1 MCRAWV
7 RRLKI
12 SRQFSAKIDQGV
24 RMKIRMVVPV
34 VAALL
39 MIPTVRAQEGGAAAA
54 NKIGIINLQAAIA
67 NTAEGKQA
75 NSELQSQF
83 APRQA
88 ELQQLQKQIQD
99 IQSRLQTG
107 QTTLS
112 EAEMERLSD
121 EGTRDQRTLQ
131 RKQQDAQADFQDAQ
145 QDAINRIG
153 RKMMTILEKYAK
165 DHGFAVIL
173 DTSSQQTPV
182 VYASSTV
189 DVTQEIVHL
198 YDQEYPSSGGSSST
212 KSSTAPAAPHAHHA
226 PATTHK

>member
-1 MCRAWV
+1 
-7 RRLKI
+7 
-12 SRQFSAKIDQGV
+12 
-24 RMKIRMVVPV
+24 MKMRMVVPV

-39 MIPTVRAQEGGAAAA
+39 MTPAVWAQEGGAAA
-54 NKIGIINLQAAIA
+54 NKIGIINLQAAIV

-99 IQSRLQTG
+99 IQSRIQTG

-121 EGTRDQRTLQ
+121 EGQRDQRTLQ

-153 RKMMTILEKYAK
+153 RKMMTILDKYAK
-165 DHGFAVIL
+165 DHGYSVVL

-182 VYASSTV
+182 VYASNQV
-189 DVTQEIVHL
+189 DVTQDIVHL
-198 YDQEYPSSGGSSST
+198 YDQQYPVSGGSSST
-212 KSSTAPAAPHAHHA
+212 GSSTAPAAAHHA
-226 PATTHK
+226 PSSTHK

>member
-1 MCRAWV
+1 
-7 RRLKI
+7 
-12 SRQFSAKIDQGV
+12 
-24 RMKIRMVVPV
+24 MKIRMMVPV

-39 MIPTVRAQEGGAAAA
+39 ITPAVLAQEGGAAAA
-54 NKIGIINLQAAIA
+54 NKVGIINLQAAIA

-99 IQSRLQTG
+99 IQSRMQTG

-112 EAEMERLSD
+112 EAELERLQD

-153 RKMMTILEKYAK
+153 RKMMSVLDKYAK
-165 DHGFAVIL
+165 EHGYAVIL

-182 VYASSTV
+182 VYAANQV
-189 DVTQEIVHL
+189 EITQDIVHL
-198 YDQEYPSSGGSSST
+198 YDQAYPIAASS
-212 KSSTAPAAPHAHHA
+212 AAPGAPTKPATTHHA

>member
-1 MCRAWV
+1 
-7 RRLKI
+7 
-12 SRQFSAKIDQGV
+12 
-24 RMKIRMVVPV
+24 MKIRMVVPV

-39 MIPTVRAQEGGAAAA
+39 MIPSVRAQEGGAAAA
-54 NKIGIINLQAAIA
+54 SKIGVINLQAAIV

-99 IQSRLQTG
+99 IQGRLQTG

-112 EAEMERLSD
+112 ETEVERLTD
-121 EGTRDQRTLQ
+121 EGQRDQRTLQ

-153 RKMMTILEKYAK
+153 RKMMTILDKYAK
-165 DHGFAVIL
+165 EHGYAVIL
-173 DTSSQQTPV
+173 DASSQQTPV
-182 VYASSTV
+182 VYAANAV
-189 DVTQEIVHL
+189 DVTQDMVHL
-198 YDQEYPSSGGSSST
+198 YDQSYPVSGASSSAAPS
-212 KSSTAPAAPHAHHA
+212 KPPAAVHHT
-226 PATTHK
+226 PAATHK

>member
-1 MCRAWV
+1 
-7 RRLKI
+7 
-12 SRQFSAKIDQGV
+12 
-24 RMKIRMVVPV
+24 MKIRMMVPV
-34 VAALL
+34 VAAL
-39 MIPTVRAQEGGAAAA
+39 MMTPAVWAQEGGAAAA
-54 NKIGIINLQAAIA
+54 NKVGIINLQAAIA

-99 IQSRLQTG
+99 IQSRIQTG

-121 EGTRDQRTLQ
+121 EGQRDQRTLQ

-153 RKMMTILEKYAK
+153 RKMMNVLDKYAK
-165 DHGFAVIL
+165 DHGYAVVL

-182 VYASSTV
+182 VYAANQV
-189 DVTQEIVHL
+189 EITQEIVKL
-198 YDQEYPSSGGSSST
+198 YDQAYPAAASSA
-212 KSSTAPAAPHAHHA
+212 APATPTKPAATHHA